1 MERNRILNSL
11 STEERSFIRP
21 YLAHVTL
28 KKQELLCASLA
39 PIANAYFPTSGM
51 ITLVGQLHTGVSAEM
66 ASFGNDGVLGVLP
79 CIGIP
84 FAVTDG
90 LVEVSGQAFR
100 LPRAQL
106 IALYLKSETM
116 RREVHRHITSLL
128 FQANL
133 NNLCNVSHPLEQ
145 RICRL
150 LLRAE
155 CLAHTMSLPLTHADI
170 SNMLGA
176 QRSTISQIIKKL
188 EKDDLVSCSRGCVVI
203 RDRDGL
209 VRNSC
214 ECHQAWTD
222 LQGKIRTIRS

>member
-1 MERNRILNSL
+1 
-11 STEERSFIRP
+11 
-21 YLAHVTL
+21 
-28 KKQELLCASLA
+28 
-39 PIANAYFPTSGM
+39 M

-66 ASFGNDGVLGVLP
+66 ASFGNDGVLGALP

-90 LVEVSGQAFR
+90 IVEVAGQAFR

-106 IALYLKSETM
+106 IALYLKSDTM

-155 CLAHTMSLPLTHADI
+155 HLAHTTSLQLTHADI
-170 SNMLGA
+170 AKLLGT
-176 QRSTISQIIKKL
+176 QRCTISLIMKKL
-188 EKDDLVSCSRGCVVI
+188 NKDKLVSCSRG
-203 RDRDGL
+203 
-209 VRNSC
+209 
-214 ECHQAWTD
+214 
-222 LQGKIRTIRS
+222 

>member
-1 MERNRILNSL
+1 VERNRILSSL
-11 STEERSFIRP
+11 KEEERKWIRP
-21 YLAHVTL
+21 YLTHVAL
-28 KKQELLCASLA
+28 KRQDVLCSSLA
-39 PIANAYFPTSGM
+39 PITSAYFPTSGM

-90 LVEVSGQAFR
+90 IVEVSGQAFR

-106 IALYLKSETM
+106 IALYLKSDTM

-155 CLAHTMSLPLTHADI
+155 RLTHTDSLELTHADI
-170 SNMLGA
+170 ANMLGA
-176 QRSTISQIIKKL
+176 QRCTISLIMKKL
-188 EKDDLVSCSRGCVVI
+188 DKDELVSCSRGCIVI

-214 ECHQAWTD
+214 ECHGDWTD
-222 LQGKIRTIRS
+222 LQNKIRTVR

>member
-1 MERNRILNSL
+1 MERNRILSSL
-11 STEERSFIRP
+11 KDEERKWIRP
-21 YLAHVTL
+21 YLTHVAL
-28 KKQELLCASLA
+28 KRQDALCSSLA
-39 PIANAYFPTSGM
+39 PITSAYFPTSGM
-51 ITLVGQLHTGVSAEM
+51 ITLIGQLHTGVSAEM
-66 ASFGNDGVLGVLP
+66 ASFGSDGMLGVLP

-90 LVEVSGQAFR
+90 IVEIPGQGFR

-106 IALYLKSETM
+106 IAMYLKSDTM

-145 RICRL
+145 RVCRL

-155 CLAHTMSLPLTHADI
+155 HVTHTTSLQLTHADI
-170 SNMLGA
+170 ANMLGA
-176 QRSTISQIIKKL
+176 QRSTISLIVKKL
-188 EKDDLVSCSRGCVVI
+188 DKDGLVRCSRGCIVI

-214 ECHQAWTD
+214 ECHGDWMD
-222 LQGKIRTIRS
+222 LERRIRTVR

>member
-1 MERNRILNSL
+1 VERNRILSSL
-11 STEERSFIRP
+11 KDEERKWIRP
-21 YLAHVTL
+21 YLTHVAL
-28 KKQELLCASLA
+28 KRQDALCSSLA
-39 PIANAYFPTSGM
+39 PITSAYFPTSGM
-51 ITLVGQLHTGVSAEM
+51 ISLIGQLHTGVSAEM

-90 LVEVSGQAFR
+90 IVEVSGQGFR

-106 IALYLKSETM
+106 IALYLKSDTM

-145 RICRL
+145 RVCRL

-155 CLAHTMSLPLTHADI
+155 SLAHTPSLPLTHADI
-170 SNMLGA
+170 GKLLGA
-176 QRSTISQIIKKL
+176 QRCTISLIVKKL
-188 EKDDLVSCSRGCVVI
+188 DKDGLVSSSRGCIVV
-203 RDRDGL
+203 RDRERL
-209 VRNSC
+209 VRSSC
-214 ECHQAWTD
+214 ECHGDWAD
-222 LQGKIRTIRS
+222 LQSKIRTVR

>member
-1 MERNRILNSL
+1 VERNRVLSSL
-11 STEERSFIRP
+11 SDEDRRGIRP
-21 YLAHVTL
+21 YLAQVSL
-28 KKQELLCASLA
+28 KKQDVLCSSLA
-39 PIANAYFPTSGM
+39 PITSAYFPTSGM
-51 ITLVGQLHTGVSAEM
+51 ITLIGQLHTGVSAEM

-84 FAVTDG
+84 FALTDG
-90 LVEVSGQAFR
+90 IVEVSGHGFR

-106 IALYLKSETM
+106 IALYLKSDAM

-150 LLRAE
+150 LLRVE
-155 CLAHTMSLPLTHADI
+155 HLAHTTALKLTHADI
-170 SNMLGA
+170 AKMLGT
-176 QRSTISQIIKKL
+176 QRCTISLIMKKL
-188 EKDDLVSCSRGCVVI
+188 EKDELVNCSRGCIVI
-203 RDRDGL
+203 RDRDAV

-214 ECHQAWTD
+214 ECHGEWTD
-222 LQGKIRTIRS
+222 LQSKIRTVR